1 MSDAQR
7 RLAEVVR
14 EQVGRGVSME
24 MNGKAGPGMDLG
36 VTSPAEAPHRLEPL
50 KIASKCMEMLLL
62 FKSLKSF

>member
-1 MSDAQR
+1 
-7 RLAEVVR
+7 
-14 EQVGRGVSME
+14 ME

-36 VTSPAEAPHRLEPL
+36 VMSPAEAPHRLEPL